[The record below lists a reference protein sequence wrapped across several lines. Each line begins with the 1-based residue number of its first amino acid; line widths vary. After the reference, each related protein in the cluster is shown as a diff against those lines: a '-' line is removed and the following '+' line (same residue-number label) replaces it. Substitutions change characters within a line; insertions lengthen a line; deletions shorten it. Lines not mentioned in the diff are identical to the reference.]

1 MALVAFSWFSGAL
14 LGLIKGTL
22 LASALVKMGDEA
34 FLLTPRMHRNM
45 LSLRAGDLNRFATL
59 VLLDLEIG

>member
-1 MALVAFSWFSGAL
+1 MALVAFSWFGRTL

-22 LASALVKMGDEA
+22 LASALVKMGGEA
-34 FLLTPRMHRNM
+34 FLLTSRSHRNM
-45 LSLRAGDLNRFATL
+45 LSLWTGDLNRFALL